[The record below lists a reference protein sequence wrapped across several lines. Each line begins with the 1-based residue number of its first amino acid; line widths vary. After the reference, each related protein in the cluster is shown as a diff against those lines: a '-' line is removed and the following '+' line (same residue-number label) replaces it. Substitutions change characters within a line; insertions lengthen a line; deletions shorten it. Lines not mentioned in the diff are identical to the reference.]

1 MPYPELIFYTTVLIG
16 SIAMLLHL
24 RRGAFFVPSRRN
36 DVSRMLSFLNVR
48 HGMRIADLGSGD
60 GRLLIA
66 IAEAGGE
73 AHGYEHNPLLVWQSR
88 WAIKKRGLQN
98 RAFVHYSDFWKEDFS
113 SYDAVVLYGIPY
125 IMSKLEAKLRRE
137 LRPGTRVVSNAF
149 TFPTWE
155 PIEKVHR
162 VYLYQI

>member
-1 MPYPELIFYTTVLIG
+1 IG
-16 SIAMLLHL
+16 GIAMLLHL

-36 DVSRMLSFLNVR
+36 DVARMLSFLDIKEGKKIV
-48 HGMRIADLGSGD
+48 DLGSGD

-66 IAEAGGE
+66 LAEAGAE
-73 AHGYEHNPLLVWQSR
+73 AHGYEHNPILVWQSR
-88 WAIKKRGLQN
+88 RTIKKRGLEA
-98 RAFVHYSDFWKEDFS
+98 RAFVHYRNFWKEDFS
-113 SYDAVVLYGIPY
+113 SFDAVVLYGIPY
-125 IMSKLEAKLRRE
+125 IMPKLEAKLRRE

-155 PIEKVHR
+155 PVEKVHR